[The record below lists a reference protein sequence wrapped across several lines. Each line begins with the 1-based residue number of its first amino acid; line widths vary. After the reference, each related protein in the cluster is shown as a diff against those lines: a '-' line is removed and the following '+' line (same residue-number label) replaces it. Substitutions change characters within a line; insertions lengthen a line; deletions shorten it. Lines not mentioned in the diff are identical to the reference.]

1 MAAETLAWR
10 TIKPGHRVLDRD
22 GKDIGTVSRVL
33 ADDGADI
40 FHGVALRVGLP
51 IIGEEREVIA
61 AQIERIGENS
71 VHTTLAAAEV
81 EDLQPPR

>member
-1 MAAETLAWR
+1 MAGETLAWR
-10 TIKPGHRVLDRD
+10 TIKPGHKVLDRD
-22 GKDIGTVSRVL
+22 GTDIGTVSRVL

-40 FHGVALRVGLP
+40 FHGVALRAGLP

-61 AQIERIGENS
+61 AQIERIGEDA

-81 EDLQPPR
+81 DGLQAPR